1 MIPDFAFLF
10 LVFMKRSIR
19 RILLIGSVL
28 LLLVTLI
35 LNFFVYQKSQEEEYI
50 EAIETKI
57 HEVEEVFNQDFEVFQ
72 TQGARFDSLS
82 FERVST
88 GAYTHPIFIVN
99 SEKEPL
105 YWSTNEFTLDF
116 SALDFKKGF
125 QVLSS
130 SSGTFLVKQ
139 QKISTRGEN
148 EYLVQAF
155 RLVWSGTIKNDYV
168 VMGPNPDV
176 FGNALFTLYPKSEE
190 GSLQV
195 KSTLGQPLFGIDFQ
209 PGFVSVGKA
218 WNTPLLIFSCSIFLL
233 YVFLSF
239 NFLRKK
245 WKKGQVWQA
254 IGYGFLILLMVRA
267 SMLLFNFPQAYLNLS
282 LFDSSVYKPSW
293 IVPSLGDLFAHTL
306 CLVFIIGL
314 LVFQLSSKEIAENF
328 TNWRQRIREEILLVG
343 TFLISTFFFAGLWAL
358 TRNLV
363 LHASW
368 SLDITAIPSFDSWVG
383 TSFFILFL
391 WAAAYVFLSLSL
403 IHLVTRGGSDRRKVY
418 RLLFLVAGLC
428 LVGFFVWDFWLGIAG
443 LIHFLFLFSILRF
456 DLVANVY
463 RLGLETFLTLFY
475 ASLIAA
481 SIVAASSYQA
491 AAERLVQAKVAFANQ
506 ELLATDGQTT
516 LFLADIFARLK
527 NDLFIQN
534 RLADPLLSKDPVIS
548 KIRKIYLDN
557 YFDQFEVAIRI
568 FSPTGVQIGGTLE
581 GKSFKELQEEYVKSD
596 FATQVPNLYFVPGKE
611 QTAGNAFVAFIPLD
625 KGNLAL
631 GTIYLELDQL
641 RIQPDNAYPRLLVDQ
656 QYAEKLQEDPF
667 DFAVFRAGELIR
679 SSGNFNY
686 QQEEVRSLLENS
698 ALMEGGVE
706 ALGYQHLGI
715 KNGEDLWVISSP
727 SISIK
732 QFFGT
737 LSLFFVVFVAFTF
750 FAILIS
756 VLFQRYRKFEFNY
769 STKLQLYLNFAFF
782 FPILIISLIT
792 TGLLSQSYK
801 EDLNEQY
808 LQKALLIKGNLVR
821 FLGDQNLED
830 LDRDVLTEEINTLA
844 TTVGTDIHLY
854 DREGLLLTSSRAPIF
869 DKKLLSNL
877 MHPGAMAALVENKG
891 AEVLLEEQVG
901 KLKYQAVYLAIPSQV
916 TLGSNAVVAVP
927 FFESE
932 EELNALISDV
942 LGSVFNAF
950 VVIFILFLVISFLVT
965 KNLTLPFRLLT
976 QKLKATNLEDNEPMV
991 WASKD
996 EIGLLVNEYNQ
1007 MLYKLEASKKVL
1019 ASNEKETAWREMA
1032 KQVAH
1037 EIKNP
1042 LTPMKLTLQHLLRLE
1057 REGKLEDA
1065 DKLKKSLETLIH
1077 QVDALSGIASSFS
1090 TFAKM
1095 PLPNNEP
1102 MNFKEVLS
1110 KVLELFKT
1118 DKRMELEFQDD
1129 SYNEQ
1134 IPILGDDKLFGRVIS
1149 NLIINGMQAVESGKK
1164 PQIRVWL
1171 WLSDRAVF
1179 LEISDNGK
1187 GIPEELRDKIFIP
1200 NFSTKS
1206 QGSGLGLA
1214 IAKSGVE
1221 TAGGKI
1227 WFETEVGKGSTF
1239 FLTFPLLTDKV

>member
-1 MIPDFAFLF
+1 
-10 LVFMKRSIR
+10 MKRSFR
-19 RILLIGSVL
+19 RFL
-28 LLLVTLI
+28 LLGSAFLLPVTLI
-35 LNFFVYQKSQEEEYI
+35 LNFFVYQKSQEEEFI
-50 EAIETKI
+50 QAIEKKI
-57 HEVEEVFNQDFEVFQ
+57 HSVEETFNQDFEVFLSL
-72 TQGARFDSLS
+72 GSSLDSLS
-82 FERVST
+82 FERLRR
-88 GAYTHPIFIVN
+88 GAYVYPFFIIN
-99 SEKEPL
+99 SEKEL
-105 YWSTNEFTLDF
+105 KFWSTNEFILDF
-116 SALDFKKGF
+116 SALDFSKEF
-125 QVLSS
+125 QILSS
-130 SSGTFLVKQ
+130 SFGTFLVKQ
-139 QKISTRGEN
+139 QKIDAGKKN

-155 RLVWSGTIKNDYV
+155 RLVWSGDITNDYV
-168 VMGPNPDV
+168 VMGPNPEV
-176 FGNALFTLYPKSEE
+176 FGNGFFTLYPKPED
-190 GSLQV
+190 GTFQV
-195 KSTLGQPLFGIDFQ
+195 KSLLGQSLFGIDFQ

-233 YVFLSF
+233 YIFLSF
-239 NFLRKK
+239 IFLRKK
-245 WKKGQVWQA
+245 WRKGQVWQA
-254 IGYGFLILLMVRA
+254 IGYGFLILFLVRI
-267 SMLLFNFPQAYLNLS
+267 SMLLFHFPQAYLS
-282 LFDSSVYKPSW
+282 LPFFDSAGYSSSW
-293 IVPSLGDLFAHTL
+293 LIPSLGDLLLHTL
-306 CLVFIIGL
+306 CIVLIIAL
-314 LVFQLSSKEIAENF
+314 LVIQLSSKEILEKF
-328 TNWRQRIREEILLVG
+328 TKWRQRIWEEILLVF
-343 TFLISTFFFAGLWAL
+343 TFLSSTLFFAGLWVLA
-358 TRNLV
+358 RDLV
-363 LHASW
+363 LHAAW
-368 SLDITAIPSFDSWVG
+368 DLDISAIPSFDAWVG
-383 TSFFILFL
+383 VSFLILFL
-391 WAAAYVFLSLSL
+391 WAAVYVFLSLSL
-403 IHLVTRGGSDRRKVY
+403 IHLVTRGGSNRRMVY
-418 RLLFLVAGLC
+418 RLLLLVAGLC
-428 LVGFFVWDFWLGIAG
+428 LVGFFFWNFWLGIAG
-443 LIHFLFLFSILRF
+443 LIHFLFLVSILRF

-475 ASLIAA
+475 ASLVAA
-481 SIVAASSYQA
+481 SIVAASSFQA
-491 AAERLVQAKVAFANQ
+491 VDERLAQAKVAFANQ
-506 ELLATDGQTT
+506 ELLTTDSQTT
-516 LFLADIFARLK
+516 LFLTDIFARLK

-557 YFDQFEVAIRI
+557 YFDQFEVVIRI
-568 FSPTGVQIGGTLE
+568 FSPAGVQIGGVQE

-596 FATQVPNLYFVPGKE
+596 FATQVPNLYFIPGKE
-611 QTAGNAFVAFIPLD
+611 QNTGNAFVAFIPML

-667 DFAVFRAGELIR
+667 DFAVFRAGKLIR

-686 QQEEVRSLLENS
+686 QQEEIRSLLENS
-698 ALMEGGVE
+698 ALVEGGVE

-715 KNGEDLWVISSP
+715 INGEDLWVLSSP
-727 SISIK
+727 AISIK

-737 LSLFFVVFVAFTF
+737 LSLFFVVFVSLTF
-750 FAILIS
+750 FAILFS
-756 VLFQRYRKFEFNY
+756 VLLQGYRKFEFNY

-792 TGLLSQSYK
+792 TGLLSQSYQ

-808 LQKALLIKGNLVR
+808 LQKALLIKGNLLR
-821 FLGDQNLED
+821 FVGDQTIEE

-844 TTVGTDIHLY
+844 TTVGTDVHLY
-854 DREGLLLTSSRAPIF
+854 DREGTLLTSSRAPIF

-877 MHPGAMAALVENKG
+877 MHPGAMTALVENKET
-891 AEVLLEEQVG
+891 EVLLEEQVG
-901 KLKYQAVYLAIPSQV
+901 KLKYQAVYLAIPSQA
-916 TLGSNAVVAVP
+916 TMGSNAVVAVP

-950 VVIFILFLVISFLVT
+950 VVIFILFLFISFLVT

-976 QKLKATNLEDNEPMV
+976 QKLKATNLDDNEPMV

-1019 ASNEKETAWREMA
+1019 ASNEKESAWREMA

-1057 REGKLEDA
+1057 REGKLEDT

-1095 PLPNNEP
+1095 PLPNNER

-1118 DKRMELEFQDD
+1118 DKRMELVFQDD
-1129 SYNEQ
+1129 SYTEQ
-1134 IPILGDDKLFGRVIS
+1134 IPILGDDQLFGRVIS
-1149 NLIINGMQAVESGKK
+1149 NLIINGMQAVEPGKK

-1179 LEISDNGK
+1179 LEISDNGR

-1221 TAGGKI
+1221 IAGGKI
-1227 WFETEVGKGSTF
+1227 WFETELGKGSTF

>member
-1 MIPDFAFLF
+1 M
-10 LVFMKRSIR
+10 
-19 RILLIGSVL
+19 
-28 LLLVTLI
+28 
-35 LNFFVYQKSQEEEYI
+35 NFFVYQKSQEEENL
-50 EAIETKI
+50 EAIEKKI
-57 HEVEEVFNQDFEVFQ
+57 LAVEIAFAQDAELFF
-72 TQGARFDSLS
+72 TLGAQADSLS
-82 FERVST
+82 FDRVSRGT
-88 GAYTHPIFIVN
+88 YSHPFFILN
-99 SEKEPL
+99 SEKEVM
-105 YWSTNEFTLDF
+105 YWSSNEFLPDF
-116 SALDFKKGF
+116 SGLDFKKPF
-125 QVLSS
+125 QVLESP
-130 SSGTFLVKQ
+130 SGTFLVKQ
-139 QKISTRGEN
+139 QKIPSGSGN
-148 EYLVQAF
+148 DYFVQAF
-155 RLVWSGTIKNDYV
+155 RLVWSGTITNEYV
-168 VMGPNPDV
+168 VMGPNPEV
-176 FGNALFTLYPKSEE
+176 FGNALFTLYPKPED

-195 KSTLGQPLFGIDFQ
+195 KSSLGLPVFGIDFQ
-209 PGFVSVGKA
+209 PGFVTLGKA
-218 WNTPLLIFSCSIFLL
+218 RNTPLLIFSCSIFLL

-239 NFLRKK
+239 IFLRKK

-267 SMLLFNFPQAYLNLS
+267 SMLFFNFPQSYLNLP
-282 LFDSSVYKPSW
+282 LFEETRYASSW
-293 IVPSLGDLFAHTL
+293 FVPSLGDLFVHTV
-306 CLVFIIGL
+306 CLVLILGL
-314 LVFQLSSKEIAENF
+314 LVHHLSSKDILEKY
-328 TNWRQRIREEILLVG
+328 TSWRHRFREELVLVL
-343 TFLISTFFFAGLWAL
+343 TFLSSTLFFISLWVL

-363 LHASW
+363 HHANW
-368 SLDITAIPSFDSWVG
+368 SLNISAIPSFDAWVG
-383 TSFFILFL
+383 VSFLILFL
-391 WAAAYVFLSLSL
+391 WAAAYALISLSL
-403 IHLVTRGGSDRRKVY
+403 IHLVTRGDSDKAKVY
-418 RLLFLVAGLC
+418 RILFLVA
-428 LVGFFVWDFWLGIAG
+428 LVCSLGFFILNFWLGIAG
-443 LIHFLFLFSILRF
+443 MIHFVFLSSILRF

-475 ASLIAA
+475 ASLISA

-491 AAERLVQAKVAFANQ
+491 EAERLVATKIDFANQ
-506 ELLATDGQTT
+506 QLLARDGQTSI
-516 LFLADIFARLK
+516 FLADIFSRLR

-534 RLADPLLSKDPVIS
+534 RLADPLLSKEPIVS
-548 KIRKIYLDN
+548 KIRKVYLDN
-557 YFDQFEVAIRI
+557 YFDQFEVVIRI
-568 FSPTGVQIGGTLE
+568 FSPTGVQIGGALE
-581 GKSFKELQEEYVKSD
+581 GKSFKELQQEFVKSD
-596 FATQVPNLYFVPGKE
+596 FATQVPNLYFVSRRERAPGN
-611 QTAGNAFVAFIPLD
+611 TFVAFIPLV

-631 GTIYLELDQL
+631 GTIYLELKQQ
-641 RIQPDNAYPRLLVDQ
+641 RIQPGNAYPRLLLDQ
-656 QYAEKLQEDPF
+656 QYANKLEEDPF
-667 DFAVFRAGELIR
+667 DFAVFRSGELIR

-686 QQEEVRSLLENS
+686 LQEEIGAILQST
-698 ALMEGGVE
+698 ALMERGVE
-706 ALGYQHLGI
+706 VLGYQHFGL
-715 KNGEDLWVISSP
+715 KNGEELWVLSSP
-727 SISIK
+727 STSIK

-737 LSLFFVVFVAFTF
+737 LSLFFVVFVSLTF
-750 FAILIS
+750 FSILVS
-756 VLFQRYRKFEFNY
+756 VLLQGYRKFEFNY

-782 FPILIISLIT
+782 FPILIISIIT

-808 LQKALLIKGNLVR
+808 LQKALLIKGNLISFFGNQEVAA
-821 FLGDQNLED
+821 
-830 LDRDVLTEEINTLA
+830 LDRDSLLEEINTLA
-844 TTVGTDIHLY
+844 STVGTDIHVY
-854 DREGLLLTSSRAPIF
+854 DQKGTLLTSSRAPIF

-877 MHPGAMAALVENKG
+877 MHPGAMADLVEKKG
-891 AEVLLEEQVG
+891 TEALLEEKVG
-901 KLKYQAVYLAIPSQV
+901 KLKYQAVYLAIPSQSA
-916 TLGSNAVVAVP
+916 TASNAVIAVP

-950 VVIFILFLVISFLVT
+950 VVIFIVFLIISFLVT

-976 QKLKATNLEDNEPMV
+976 QKLKATNLEDNEPMD

-1007 MLYKLEASKKVL
+1007 MLFKLEASKKVL

-1057 REGKLEDA
+1057 GEGKLEDA
-1065 DKLKKSLETLIH
+1065 GKLKKSLETLIH

-1102 MNFKEVLS
+1102 MNFKEVLA

-1118 DKRMELEFQDD
+1118 DERMELEFQDD
-1129 SYNEQ
+1129 SYTEQ

-1149 NLIINGMQAVESGKK
+1149 NLIINGMQAVEPGKR
-1164 PQIRVWL
+1164 PQIRIWL

-1227 WFETEVGKGSTF
+1227 
-1239 FLTFPLLTDKV
+1239 

>member
-1 MIPDFAFLF
+1 
-10 LVFMKRSIR
+10 MKRSIR

-35 LNFFVYQKSQEEEYI
+35 LNFFVYQKNQEEEYI
-50 EAIETKI
+50 EAIENKI

-82 FERVST
+82 FERVNT

-116 SALDFKKGF
+116 SALDFKKNF

-130 SSGTFLVKQ
+130 SSGIFLVKQ
-139 QKISTRGEN
+139 QKISSRGEN

-176 FGNALFTLYPKSEE
+176 FGNSLFTLYPKSEE
-190 GSLQV
+190 GSFQV

-267 SMLLFNFPQAYLNLS
+267 SMLVFNFPQAYLNLS
-282 LFDSSVYKPSW
+282 LFDSSGYKPSW

-314 LVFQLSSKEIAENF
+314 LVFQLSSKEIAEKF
-328 TNWRQRIREEILLVG
+328 TNWRQRIREEFLLVG
-343 TFLISTFFFAGLWAL
+343 TFLVSTVFFISLWAL
-358 TRNLV
+358 TRDLV

-368 SLDITAIPSFDSWVG
+368 NLDITAIPSFDSWVG

-403 IHLVTRGGSDRRKVY
+403 IHLVTRGGSDRRMVY
-418 RLLFLVAGLC
+418 RLLFLLSGLF
-428 LVGFFVWDFWLGIAG
+428 LVGFFIWNFWLGVAG
-443 LIHFLFLFSILRF
+443 LIHFLFLVSILRF

-491 AAERLVQAKVAFANQ
+491 ADERLAQAKIAFANQ
-506 ELLATDGQTT
+506 ELLATDGQTA

-557 YFDQFEVAIRI
+557 YFDQFEVVIRI

-581 GKSFKELQEEYVKSD
+581 GKSFKDLQEEYVKSD

-611 QTAGNAFVAFIPLD
+611 QTDGNAFVAFIPLV
-625 KGNLAL
+625 KGNLDL

-686 QQEEVRSLLENS
+686 QQEEIRALLENS
-698 ALMEGGVE
+698 ALMAGGVE
-706 ALGYQHLGI
+706 TLGYQHLGI
-715 KNGEDLWVISSP
+715 KNGEDLWVLSSP

-756 VLFQRYRKFEFNY
+756 VLFQRYRKFDFNY

-854 DREGLLLTSSRAPIF
+854 DREGLLLTSSRASIF

-891 AEVLLEEQVG
+891 AEVLLEEEVG
-901 KLKYQAVYLAIPSQV
+901 KLKYQAVYLAIPSQA

-991 WASKD
+991 WSSKD
-996 EIGLLVNEYNQ
+996 EIGLLVREYNQ

-1042 LTPMKLTLQHLLRLE
+1042 LTPMKLTLQHLLRLD

-1164 PQIRVWL
+1164 PQIRIWL

-1239 FLTFPLLTDKV
+1239 FLTFPLLTDKI